1 MTYDEFAALDEDAR
15 REAFV
20 DPQTVDTLTA
30 ERNSLQT
37 ENAEL
42 RQRAAAA
49 AESER
54 KTKELNFTLAR
65 KLNLEKGE
73 ARGAED
79 VLHDMFK

>member
-1 MTYDEFAALDEDAR
+1 MTYDEFAALDENAR
-15 REAFV
+15 RAAFV
-20 DPQTVDTLTA
+20 DPQEVDTLTA

-65 KLNLEKGE
+65 KLNLEKGA
-73 ARGAED
+73 AREAED